1 MVRLKQLSVIA
12 MLALAACG
20 DRVVSVVPPPL
31 PPPRDS
37 IGKIVPIPVAAKIA
51 FVSERDGNPEIY
63 AANEDGT
70 GQVRV
75 TYHGAQDVSPAWSPD
90 GSRLAFASDRSGV
103 WEIYIMNADGS
114 NLVQRTHGRFL
125 FA

>member
-1 MVRLKQLSVIA
+1 MVRLMHLSAIVI
-12 MLALAACG
+12 LALAACNEN
-20 DRVVSVVPPPL
+20 RVVSVVPPPL

-37 IGKIVPIPVAAKIA
+37 IGKIAPIPAAAKIA
-51 FVSERDGNPEIY
+51 FVSEREGNPEIY

-90 GSRLAFASDRSGV
+90 GSRLAFASDRNGR
-103 WEIYIMNADGS
+103 WEIYTMNADGS
-114 NLVQRTHGRFL
+114 NLVQ
-125 FA
+125 